1 MLPNNIVNI
10 KIILLGILIVT
21 NSYAGK
27 PENDYL
33 EGKKLAEKLKSN
45 TPQPNQA
52 RQNHS
57 APAYIK
63 EPEKH
68 AAWQHNTTLKD
79 KELNAAATQGLVRE
93 NVAQTLINTNNKRPR
108 VQQLVES
115 PLIKRGL
122 LLESRAQEILA
133 IKGKAFVEKTNK
145 VTKVECEASRNAEKF
160 QCIRYLKPPTV
171 TITPEARTQRLYSRC
186 GGHEYTIGD
195 CKYGWETRMYACDNG
210 DDCACDKA
218 QRYYVTH
225 VIPRKVDITPD
236 EWVSNC
242 QHLEARI
249 KKNECKL
256 IKTECLD
263 KEPKTIE
270 GETITRECW
279 KYQDTYSC
287 QYPCL
292 NNCGSYLKQGCKHVG
307 SSCKFE
313 VNNKCYIWKQRL
325 ECPDKTIEEVKD
337 VNNAKWFG
345 INGECGGLPH
355 SNNNEFAG
363 SIAEL
368 SIFGELHK
376 EIQGGINNLFRGQNN
391 QCRKTG
397 WGVKDCCEK
406 LRGWGTDFKL
416 TSCNEEEQLLAEK
429 RYKNLCHEVG
439 EYNTEKALL
448 VIPKKKTS
456 FCCFTSKLARILHEQ
471 GRGQI
476 GIGWGSAESPDCRGF
491 TVDELSRL
499 NFEQMNLSELFA
511 DVIQKVKPIDTN
523 KLNLQIKDKFNL
535 LESGTVKQ
543 EDRRDA

>member
-1 MLPNNIVNI
+1 MQPNNI
-10 KIILLGILIVT
+10 KIILFGLVILS
-21 NSYAGK
+21 NAYGA
-27 PENDYL
+27 PEKDYQ

-45 TPQPNQA
+45 VPQPNQA
-52 RQNHS
+52 RQNHP

-63 EPEKH
+63 ESEKH
-68 AAWQHNTTLKD
+68 AAWQRNTTLKD
-79 KELNAAATQGLVRE
+79 KELNTAATQGLVTE

-145 VTKVECEASRNAEKF
+145 VTNVECEASRNAEKF
-160 QCIRYLKPPTV
+160 QCIRYLRLPKITV
-171 TITPEARTQRLYSRC
+171 VEEKTENISNHLGCFHRRNERRGYS
-186 GGHEYTIGD
+186 EIFIGD
-195 CKYGWETRMYACDNG
+195 QYRPASVTYHGNGVVYAH
-210 DDCACDKA
+210 ATI
-218 QRYYVTH
+218 VH
-225 VIPRKVDITPD
+225 PRKVLETEDSI
-236 EWVSNC
+236 WVSDC

-279 KYQDTYSC
+279 KYQDTYGC

-292 NNCGSYLKQGCKHVG
+292 NNCGPYLKQGCKHVG
-307 SSCKFE
+307 SECKFE
-313 VNNKCYIWKQRL
+313 VNGKCYIWKQRL

-337 VNNAKWFG
+337 INNAKWFG
-345 INGECGGLPH
+345 INGECGGLPYE
-355 SNNNEFAG
+355 NNNEFAS

-368 SIFGELHK
+368 SVFGELHK

-471 GRGQI
+471 GRGQL
-476 GIGWGSAESPDCRGF
+476 GIGWGSAESPDCRGL

-499 NFEQMNLSELFA
+499 NFEQMNFSELFA
-511 DVIQKVKPIDTN
+511 DIVQKVKPIDTN